1 MTFVSEPGS
10 LPFSHKQSPCS
21 QKGTALQ
28 TQPHRG
34 RRKEVTAD
42 CPRTFPWKTIPG
54 RNNQSTVVY
63 RSKLPTPLP
72 PHFLNLQ
79 LSRRNV
85 LTSMSTLHLL
95 RKIITRGKL
104 QNVLSVLAFSM
115 DEDHCSHIHLP
126 AASPGRLHTADPN
139 AAGTTLI
146 EISRHL
152 FMKSAVQFI

>member
-21 QKGTALQ
+21 QKRTALQ

-54 RNNQSTVVY
+54 RNNRSTVVY

-104 QNVLSVLAFSM
+104 QNVLSVYCWLSPWM
-115 DEDHCSHIHLP
+115 RTT
-126 AASPGRLHTADPN
+126 AATFTCQLRHQGDSTQLIPMLQELH
-139 AAGTTLI
+139 
-146 EISRHL
+146 S
-152 FMKSAVQFI
+152 